1 MAMVVE
7 LEPGHHE
14 VIILLV
20 RRETHKTR
28 NLIDYGF
35 EHATHMWLRLG
46 VFGGGTRR
54 SEAVHSDL
62 NILQHQL
69 CHLVVKAQM

>member
-20 RRETHKTR
+20 RRETRKTR

-54 SEAVHSDL
+54 SEACIVTLTFS
-62 NILQHQL
+62 NINS
-69 CHLVVKAQM
+69 ANW